1 MKLPRC
7 PRERCGGKSREAGNL
22 FMCVKCGALHDGHP
36 DEGGDFSDRD
46 PSARLQ
52 RQERVKP
59 PTRARTSW

>member
-7 PRERCGGKSREAGNL
+7 PRENCRGKSEQAGSL
-22 FMCVKCGALHDGHP
+22 YRCTKCRSLHDGVP